1 MNDTCETLKMLLCEG
16 GEDYNL
22 LSPEEKATGNID
34 RLAYTDD
41 DIDVLRQFE
50 GAAFGAK
57 YFSLFTQE
65 TGKNAYAYLLLHAVI
80 AIKECRKDYFTMHE
94 GNTICCTPVA

>member
-1 MNDTCETLKMLLCEG
+1 MILGSAHLC
-16 GEDYNL
+16 
-22 LSPEEKATGNID
+22 
-34 RLAYTDD
+34 
-41 DIDVLRQFE
+41 QFE

-94 GNTICCTPVA
+94 GNTICCTAVA